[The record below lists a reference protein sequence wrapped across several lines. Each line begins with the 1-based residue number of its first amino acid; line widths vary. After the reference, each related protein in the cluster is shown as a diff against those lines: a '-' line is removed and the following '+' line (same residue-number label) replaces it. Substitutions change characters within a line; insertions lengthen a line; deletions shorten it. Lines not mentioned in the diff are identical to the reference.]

1 MNVCYD
7 QAGRNIGLADH
18 ALASGGEGAVYEIV
32 GYPRKVVKKYH
43 HGADAKK
50 REDKI
55 REMVKISA
63 SSSFSNAKLAQD
75 VAWPLSQ
82 VYDQGHNFI
91 GFGMNKIAFST
102 ELDDLYVYPDRCRCT
117 LDGEPAPGTPAGDGV
132 CRFCDGG
139 GKRECSGCLY

>member
-63 SSSFSNAKLAQD
+63 CNSFSNAKLAQD

-82 VYDQGHNFI
+82 V
-91 GFGMNKIAFST
+91 
-102 ELDDLYVYPDRCRCT
+102 
-117 LDGEPAPGTPAGDGV
+117 
-132 CRFCDGG
+132 
-139 GKRECSGCLY
+139 